1 MSFLE
6 QIAEWIR
13 ENPGTTVGVVCGFL
27 VGILL
32 FTIGWWKT
40 LIVMALVL
48 GGYVI
53 GKSRDENVS
62 LVDQVMGFFKRNRD

>member
-1 MSFLE
+1 MGFLE

-13 ENPGTTVGVVCGFL
+13 ENPGTTVGVACGFL

-40 LIVMALVL
+40 LIVIVLVL
-48 GGYVI
+48 AGYVI

-62 LVDQVMGFFKRNRD
+62 LVDQVMGFFRRNRN